1 MTIGKDILKIAV
13 SQLGIKE
20 QPANS
25 NKVKFNTWYYGR
37 EVSGSAYPW
46 CMAFAQWCYD
56 QAGIP
61 LPLKTASCGELLRWY
76 RAHQPE
82 CITTKPMVGS
92 LVIFDFPGGAS
103 TDHVGILEGVGGTTV
118 TTIDGNTG
126 VTSEANG
133 GCVMRR
139 TRDKKYVAAFITPR
153 ELEEEMPRYN
163 TVAEIKGAT
172 PWAMET
178 IMKLINQKAL
188 TGGGKKDSEGLP
200 ADLDL
205 SGDMLRMLVINDRMG
220 LYKNKYQT
228 G

>member
-1 MTIGKDILKIAV
+1 MATGKDVLKIAA

-37 EVSGSAYPW
+37 EVSGSEYPW

-139 TRDKKYVAAFITPR
+139 TRAA
-153 ELEEEMPRYN
+153 
-163 TVAEIKGAT
+163 
-172 PWAMET
+172 
-178 IMKLINQKAL
+178 
-188 TGGGKKDSEGLP
+188 
-200 ADLDL
+200 
-205 SGDMLRMLVINDRMG
+205 
-220 LYKNKYQT
+220 
-228 G
+228 